1 MPYVEVLTQGGQ
13 IGNEITDGSGPEGGK
28 RKALGKKNNRSL
40 RAAAGAGCSAW
51 EGAGVALS
59 NRQTVTGKS
68 MVRRGREWDWKSAG
82 QWVWDRDQGVMC
94 ESLR

>member
-51 EGAGVALS
+51 EGGGGSFIEQTNGNREINGKAWAGVGLEECG
-59 NRQTVTGKS
+59 TVG
-68 MVRRGREWDWKSAG
+68 VG
-82 QWVWDRDQGVMC
+82 QRPRCYV
-94 ESLR
+94 